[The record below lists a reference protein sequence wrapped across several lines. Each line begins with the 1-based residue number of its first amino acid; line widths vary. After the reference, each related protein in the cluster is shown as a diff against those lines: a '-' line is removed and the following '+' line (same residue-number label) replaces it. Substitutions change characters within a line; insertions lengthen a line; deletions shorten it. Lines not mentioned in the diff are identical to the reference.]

1 MADLK
6 RGPVAWLLSL
16 AIALP
21 ALVGLAGSL
30 ERKAIYNWDLMGYVG
45 CLVELETDD
54 PSEIHQRVLE
64 VVATEVPAAIRP
76 RLLADPQFR
85 HHPDWAWGREVAT
98 DSEAF
103 ARQLDWYRPR
113 VGFTALMALVHRGFG
128 LQPLASLRAVVT
140 ASHVALGL
148 LLFAWLGR
156 RLGPWLGAGLALA
169 LMASDPVAGVAKLH
183 TADLT
188 AAVPLLAGLWALLDA
203 RRAWPA
209 LALLLLAVLL
219 RPDHA
224 VTCSVVLLVAA
235 LTHDVTPR
243 SRRGVLAGGAAG
255 LTVLYVALG
264 HVTQHP
270 GWTRLFSFTFVERRV
285 DLSKARF
292 DLGEY
297 LSAFTG
303 TAWDLG
309 ATSTPLFA
317 VLAVLLCIY
326 LPRQTPE
333 ECRLHRLTLAL
344 SAAFALRF
352 LVFPVI
358 WDRAWLPLDLWV
370 LAVLVLALTGR
381 RGASAMR

>member
-148 LLFAWLGR
+148 LLLAWL
-156 RLGPWLGAGLALA
+156 
-169 LMASDPVAGVAKLH
+169 S
-183 TADLT
+183 
-188 AAVPLLAGLWALLDA
+188 
-203 RRAWPA
+203 
-209 LALLLLAVLL
+209 
-219 RPDHA
+219 
-224 VTCSVVLLVAA
+224 
-235 LTHDVTPR
+235 
-243 SRRGVLAGGAAG
+243 
-255 LTVLYVALG
+255 
-264 HVTQHP
+264 
-270 GWTRLFSFTFVERRV
+270 
-285 DLSKARF
+285 
-292 DLGEY
+292 
-297 LSAFTG
+297 
-303 TAWDLG
+303 
-309 ATSTPLFA
+309 
-317 VLAVLLCIY
+317 
-326 LPRQTPE
+326 
-333 ECRLHRLTLAL
+333 
-344 SAAFALRF
+344 
-352 LVFPVI
+352 
-358 WDRAWLPLDLWV
+358 LPLKSERLLKPFFFIQSSRV
-370 LAVLVLALTGR
+370 LSIV
-381 RGASAMR
+381 AMCPFPCLYKAETT